1 MTRHKFLRPAA
12 LGLGILTSTSVLI
25 VNSAHSQNST
35 EYRYDVLGR
44 LQSAIRTQG
53 TSTTYTYDAAGN
65 RTHVIAATIAA
76 DTTPDAFDLGAA
88 VAGSAGVW
96 AASSIVTIG
105 GINAAAPVTISGGQY
120 RINGGAWQTAAG
132 SISAGQTIQV
142 QVQAPTAGG
151 ASQTATLSIGGVSDT
166 FQVTTTADTTP
177 NAFDLGA
184 AVTGSAGAWAASS
197 IVTIGGVNAAA
208 PVTISG
214 GQYRINGG
222 AWQTAAG
229 SISAG
234 QTIQVQVQAPAAGGA
249 SQTATLSIGGVSDT
263 FAVTTVVAVDTIP
276 NPFSL
281 GEPVTIDPGAWATS
295 ATPVI
300 GGINAATPVTISGGE
315 YRIASG
321 AWQTAASTITA
332 GQTIQVRVR
341 AGLLAE
347 MVRSATLTIGSVS
360 ATFEVTT
367 ASDTTGPCVPP
378 PGKEHCERQ

>member
-142 QVQAPTAGG
+142 QVQAP
-151 ASQTATLSIGGVSDT
+151 
-166 FQVTTTADTTP
+166 
-177 NAFDLGA
+177 
-184 AVTGSAGAWAASS
+184 
-197 IVTIGGVNAAA
+197 
-208 PVTISG
+208 
-214 GQYRINGG
+214 
-222 AWQTAAG
+222 
-229 SISAG
+229 
-234 QTIQVQVQAPAAGGA
+234 AAGGA

-263 FAVTTVVAVDTIP
+263 FTVTTVVAVDTTP

-347 MVRSATLTIGSVS
+347 MVRSATLTIGGVS